1 MILPHSYCFSNS
13 STASENASTAMGAG
27 TKASDYSSLVI
38 GQYNLSGSIANN
50 EISFDIANTAF
61 VIGNGKGE
69 GNIDGPNPSD
79 AFKVMFNGDA
89 TVGNDLTVKGNIMV
103 SSDARLKAN
112 IVTLG
117 ATLAKLL
124 LIDGK
129 SYTMKNDGK
138 QKRLEY
144 WRKTSKKSFRNW

>member
-1 MILPHSYCFSNS
+1 
-13 STASENASTAMGAG
+13 MGAG

-61 VIGNGKGE
+61 VIGKGE

>member
-61 VIGNGKGE
+61 VIGKGE